1 MACSMSFSFPHL
13 ALPRIKRPC
22 SSALD
27 LGAVDLGETTRNG
40 HAELLALSRER
51 LAAVSGAGRR
61 FGAPPAEARACP
73 GQSVRGGGVPVR
85 GVGALGSARRLASR

>member
-1 MACSMSFSFPHL
+1 MACSMNFSFPHL

-27 LGAVDLGETTRNG
+27 LGAVNLGETTRNG
-40 HAELLALSRER
+40 RAELLALSRER
-51 LAAVSGAGRR
+51 LAAVSGAG

-73 GQSVRGGGVPVR
+73 GQSVRRGGVPVR
-85 GVGALGSARRLASR
+85 GLGALGPARRLASR